1 MIDRIFS
8 AVLAFMV
15 LGGGTLAI
23 GSALFGFDR
32 PAASMQLQSAVV
44 ELPRVEITAR
54 RANVVMAARNDLN
67 PGLKTRVDCDVA
79 PQQPRHI

>member
-1 MIDRIFS
+1 MTDRIFS

-15 LGGGTLAI
+15 LGGGTFAI

-32 PAASMQLQSAVV
+32 PAAPVQLQSAVV
-44 ELPRVEITAR
+44 ELPRVEITGR
-54 RANVVMAARNDLN
+54 RASVVMAARNDVD
-67 PGLKTRVDCDVA
+67 PGSKTRVECGVA